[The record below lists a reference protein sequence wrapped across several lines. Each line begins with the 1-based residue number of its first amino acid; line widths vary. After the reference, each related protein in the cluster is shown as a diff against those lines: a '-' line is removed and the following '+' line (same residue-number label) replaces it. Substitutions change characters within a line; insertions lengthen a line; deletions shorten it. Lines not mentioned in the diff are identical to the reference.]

1 MFEGIRQ
8 KGAQLKLAKNL
19 AKEKIEVEAGD
30 GAVKVEANAAMQITK
45 VMLDEAKVKNA
56 EPGQL
61 EKWLESA
68 FNQVIRRS
76 VEAMAEVAKQSG
88 FDGGG
93 GLPR

>member
-1 MFEGIRQ
+1 MFEGIKQ

-19 AKEKIEVEAGD
+19 AKEKVEVEAGN

-45 VMLDEAKVKNA
+45 VTLDQDKVKEA
-56 EPGQL
+56 DAGQV

-76 VEAMAEVAKQSG
+76 VEAMADVAKASG
-88 FDGGG
+88 LD
-93 GLPR
+93 PNQM